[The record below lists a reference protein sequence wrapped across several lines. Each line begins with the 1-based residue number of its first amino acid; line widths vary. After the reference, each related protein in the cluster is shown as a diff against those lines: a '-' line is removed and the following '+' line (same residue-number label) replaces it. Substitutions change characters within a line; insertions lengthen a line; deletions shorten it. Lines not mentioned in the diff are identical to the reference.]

1 MFQMMQQRTW
11 KPVTAGVLSI
21 VAGAFSVAIGLMILL
36 LGGIASGILSAT
48 GVPSVIALIP
58 FPLAGGIAVP
68 LLLLGTVAIVGG
80 VYSGQRRFWPIAL
93 AGAICALF
101 PPQLT
106 ILGVV
111 AIVLVVLGK
120 DEFD

>member
-1 MFQMMQQRTW
+1 MMQQRTW

>member
-1 MFQMMQQRTW
+1 MMRQQTW
-11 KPVTAGVLSI
+11 KPITAGVLSI
-21 VAGAFSVAIGLMILL
+21 IAGAFGVAFGLMILL

-48 GVPSVIALIP
+48 GVPSIIALIP

-68 LLLLGTVAIVGG
+68 LLVLGTVSIVGG
-80 VYSGQRRFWPIAL
+80 IYAVQRRFWSVAL

-101 PPQLT
+101 PPQFTL
-106 ILGVV
+106 LGVL